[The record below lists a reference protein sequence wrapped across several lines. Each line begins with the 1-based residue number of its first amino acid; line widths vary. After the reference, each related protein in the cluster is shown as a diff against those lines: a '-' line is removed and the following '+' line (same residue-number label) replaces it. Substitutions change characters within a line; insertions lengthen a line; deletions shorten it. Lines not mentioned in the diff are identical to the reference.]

1 TRRVATGTASL
12 SATAATLA
20 AAVLLSAAP
29 ASAAPATAQ
38 TPAPAPAPAPAS
50 STSGSTAALTWGG
63 GSVASSSPLP
73 SLPSLSSPA
82 LSSPA
87 LSSPGLLPDPGATT
101 PGGPQ
106 TPTPPAAGPVAE
118 LVDTHDLAGSTV
130 EHGDGPAADAPF
142 GGISGIDRIAG
153 DRYIG
158 ISDDRSE
165 KGPARAYPLTL
176 PRTATG
182 GTGTATIGAPVTLT
196 DADGKPYARGTVDPE
211 SIRVT
216 PGGDLL
222 WSSEGDA
229 DAGIAPAVTLAGPD
243 GQARL
248 SYTIPEYHRPGP
260 GRGIRNNQAYEG
272 LTLTDGGRSA
282 VVLTEGPLQQ
292 DSRNRLTVY
301 DTATG
306 MPRAEYAYQLDPADP
321 GADGRGATEILAV
334 GDGTFL
340 TLERGYVP
348 GQGTRG
354 KLYRVRPGAATDVLG
369 RPTLDGRE
377 VTVEKEELLDFSPHG
392 ENPDNIEGM
401 TWGPDQPDGR
411 RTLLVTTDDNFSRSQ
426 RSLVHTVALRL

>member
-1 TRRVATGTASL
+1 MTLTPPRRPAAPTPARTRRVATGTASL

-20 AAVLLSAAP
+20 AAVILSAAP
-29 ASAAPATAQ
+29 ASAAPATA
-38 TPAPAPAPAPAS
+38 PAPAPT
-50 STSGSTAALTWGG
+50 TSGSTAALTWGG

-73 SLPSLSSPA
+73 SLPS

-272 LTLTDGGRSA
+272 LTLT
-282 VVLTEGPLQQ
+282 EGPLQQ

-354 KLYRVRPGAATDVLG
+354 KLYRVRLGAATDVLG

-377 VTVEKEELLDFSPHG
+377 VTVEKEELPDFSPHG